1 MNVLLTS
8 AGLESEVI
16 RRHFMASI
24 PATMEKLRVLFIPTA
39 AQSADAIAVLPK
51 CMDDLLQCGIPA
63 LNITVFDLHRGMS
76 LTELEQFHAVYL
88 CGGTTAYLLRRM
100 NDTGFSQTLMQ
111 YIRNGGAV
119 LGVSAG
125 SVIFASNHPQNLGLV
140 PFRLSVHCS
149 SGHPAG
155 ILSAMPEHLY
165 LTNASALVIRDL
177 NDMEVIGGST

>member
-8 AGLESEVI
+8 AGLETEVI
-16 RRHFMASI
+16 RQHFMKSMPAS
-24 PATMEKLRVLFIPTA
+24 MEALRVLFIPTA
-39 AQSADAIAVLPK
+39 AQSADAIAVLPA

-63 LNITVFDLHRGMS
+63 KNITVFDLHKGMS

-111 YIRNGGAV
+111 YIANGGAV

-125 SVIFASNHPQNLGLV
+125 SVIFASNHPQNLGLL

-155 ILSAMPEHLY
+155 ILSAVPEHLH
-165 LTNASALVIRDL
+165 LTNGSALIVRGAD
-177 NDMEVIGGST
+177 DMEVIGE